1 MRSEIQAL
9 ATETKNISGTTQQ
22 IYDDLQEMSK
32 DSKQTTKMLEGLQE
46 MSKDS
51 KQTTKTLEGKLDDL
65 TKTVERLGKGRI
77 SKHIQGESKRM
88 GPSRKK
94 ILKIDVNIIFEK

>member
-32 DSKQTTKMLEGLQE
+32 DSKQQHYEVTGTTRRM
-46 MSKDS
+46 
-51 KQTTKTLEGKLDDL
+51 EGKLDDL
-65 TKTVERLGKGRI
+65 TKNIERLERGKI
-77 SKHIQGESKRM
+77 YA
-88 GPSRKK
+88 
-94 ILKIDVNIIFEK
+94 DVADLLQLFY